1 MIGVNIFSPIERT
14 DPSPAKYEE
23 SHSQFIDR
31 VAGSYWEQVRNV
43 IEDWF
48 SRLCPDARPDVM
60 GRLRSTDDRQ
70 SKGAFFEL
78 YLHEC
83 LLRMGYA
90 VTCHPEVDGTSRRPD
105 FLAEKDGTAVYVEA
119 RSASFSDVSGRAAA
133 RVNTLYDS
141 LDKISSPNFVLSIDV
156 EMQGGGPLP
165 ARPLRS
171 RLGKWL
177 AELDPD
183 AYRNQGNGRRDFP
196 GMPYEADGW
205 RIQFHALPRSPE
217 ARGKEGVRPLGIL
230 GGGRAFVVQG
240 EEGIK
245 KALSDKGSAYGP
257 LSAPYIVA
265 VALSSFTTDD
275 YDVRNALYGTESL
288 LIDTR
293 PGAETH
299 LGAVIR
305 NPDGYWYKGDRSDH
319 RHVSAVVVVKQ
330 LHPAFVATQQH
341 TIWEHP
347 DPEWPVPSLPMWRRS
362 TVDAH
367 GAMHFVDPEHTQ
379 AEWFGLT
386 NPWPIGEP
394 FPRQGQ
400 G

>member
-1 MIGVNIFSPIERT
+1 MIGVNIFSAIDRT
-14 DPSPAKYEE
+14 DPSPARHEE

-31 VAGSYWEQVRNV
+31 VAGSYWEQVRNL

-48 SRLCPDARPDVM
+48 SRLCSDAQADVR
-60 GRLRSTDDRQ
+60 GRLRSRDDRQ

-90 VTCHPEVDGTSRRPD
+90 VTCHPKVDGTSRRPD
-105 FLAEKDGTAVYVEA
+105 FLAEKDGSAVYIEA
-119 RSASFSDVSGRAAA
+119 RSASPSDVSVGAAA
-133 RVNTLYDS
+133 RVKTLYES
-141 LDKISSPNFVLSIDV
+141 LDKIHSPNFFLWIDI
-156 EMQGGGPLP
+156 ERQGSGPLR

-171 RLGKWL
+171 TLEKWL
-177 AELDPD
+177 TGLNPD
-183 AYRNQGNGRRDFP
+183 AYRDTGNGRRDFP

-205 RIQFHALPRSPE
+205 RIQFRALPKSSE
-217 ARGKEGVRPLGIL
+217 ARGKEGVRPLGIF
-230 GGGRAFVVQG
+230 GGGGVFEVQD

-245 KALSDKGSAYGP
+245 NALSDKGSAYGP
-257 LSAPYIVA
+257 LGAPYVVA
-265 VALSSFTTDD
+265 AALSSVAADD
-275 YDVRNALYGTESL
+275 DDVKNVLYGTEAL
-288 LIDTR
+288 LIHT
-293 PGAETH
+293 GLGGETH
-299 LGAVIR
+299 SPALVR
-305 NPDGYWYKGDRSDH
+305 NPDGYWYKGDRWDH
-319 RHVSAVVVVKQ
+319 CHVSAVLTVKQ
-330 LHPAFVATQQH
+330 LHPASVGTQQH

-367 GAMHFVDPEHTQ
+367 GTMHFVDPARTP

-386 NPWPIGEP
+386 NPWPIGKR

-400 G
+400 S